1 MKTFWFAAFAALL
14 TVSIALPVMTLE
26 SNNDDKMKEIIGKEL
41 DAMKE
46 REVQTLCPLSGKAVT
61 EGKGY
66 TYMGYRIGTCCDD
79 CAAGVEKDPLT
90 ALLKL
95 RKLGQEPAL
104 AEGFSKLEKCP
115 LSGKPIAEGK
125 VKIKNN
131 VMVSF
136 CCDNCIAA
144 YDKDPAS
151 VTAKMA
157 EAKVAPTIITLE
169 QNLCPISGHEAGGAV
184 SVVYKG
190 KQVNL
195 CCDDCKAGF
204 EAEPDKFTQALADMG
219 FVLAD
224 AK

>member
-1 MKTFWFAAFAALL
+1 MKRMWFPAILAALTICL
-14 TVSIALPVMTLE
+14 SLPIMTVGNIDA
-26 SNNDDKMKEIIGKEL
+26 DKMKEVIAKEL

-46 REVQTLCPLSGKAVT
+46 REAQTKCPLSGNAVA
-61 EGKGY
+61 EGKGFV
-66 TYMGYRIGTCCDD
+66 YMGHMIGTCCDN

-104 AEGFSKLEKCP
+104 AEGYSKLEKCP
-115 LSGKPIAEGK
+115 LSGQPIAEGK
-125 VKIKNN
+125 LKIKNN
-131 VMVSF
+131 ALVSF
-136 CCDNCIAA
+136 CCDNCVAA
-144 YDKDPAS
+144 YEKDPAS

-169 QNLCPISGHEAGGAV
+169 QNLCPIMGHEAAGTS

-195 CCDDCKAGF
+195 CCDACKAGF
-204 EAEPDKFTQALADMG
+204 EAEPDKFVQALADMG
-219 FVLAD
+219 FVLAP